1 MLQTKDPELFA
12 LIHGVDPTPEIV
24 FMDGSSGNLSE
35 GVTLDY
41 YNDSD
46 PVALIGSTWGSEND
60 ITEVGDT
67 FMLNGTE
74 LEVIGIFESETKFGG
89 YSIFIPIK
97 TAQEVYGLEG
107 NLSQI
112 TVTVDNME
120 NVDFVYNFMTDN
132 LDTDEVDIVHPS
144 DANENVIDSLES
156 IAGSSEVS
164 AVVALGVGCIIIFF
178 IMTLITRER
187 RREIGTLKAIGA
199 SDFDVL
205 KQFMVETMTIALIGA
220 IVGLLIA
227 SIGGNAIANAMVG
240 EDNDDGSN
248 QTKGIPGRQQQ
259 DGSKANDQTSPGEEA
274 LNSISYGLSGESI
287 AYAFGVAVLMGI
299 LGVLYPAIH
308 ATRMKPVE
316 ALRDE

>member
-205 KQFMVETMTIALIGA
+205 K
-220 IVGLLIA
+220 
-227 SIGGNAIANAMVG
+227 
-240 EDNDDGSN
+240 
-248 QTKGIPGRQQQ
+248 
-259 DGSKANDQTSPGEEA
+259 
-274 LNSISYGLSGESI
+274 
-287 AYAFGVAVLMGI
+287 
-299 LGVLYPAIH
+299 
-308 ATRMKPVE
+308 
-316 ALRDE
+316 